1 MLNIKQVKFLRS
13 LANKLP
19 TMFQVGKDGVSKN
32 QAMSISNALEA
43 HELLKVSVLKNCE
56 AETREVA
63 FDLASATNS
72 EIVQIIGR
80 TITLYRK
87 SKNEGLT
94 EEEVKEQKELRQE
107 YIQAVRQNLRG
118 TLNNVS
124 ILNPDGTVTD
134 LSKKSE
140 EIDKKKYN

>member
-1 MLNIKQVKFLRS
+1 MIELTSKQRKNLEKLAHNLNPIVIIGGAGL
-13 LANKLP
+13 
-19 TMFQVGKDGVSKN
+19 TDGVTNMVAS
-32 QAMSISNALEA
+32 SLEA

-87 SKNEGLT
+87 SKKP
-94 EEEVKEQKELRQE
+94 V
-107 YIQAVRQNLRG
+107 IQLPKN
-118 TLNNVS
+118 
-124 ILNPDGTVTD
+124 
-134 LSKKSE
+134 
-140 EIDKKKYN
+140 

>member
-1 MLNIKQVKFLRS
+1 MLNIKQQKFLRS
-13 LANKLP
+13 LANSLP

-43 HELLKVSVLKNCE
+43 HELIKVGVLKNCL
-56 AETREVA
+56 ADTREVA

-87 SKNEGLT
+87 AKKPSIQLPKN
-94 EEEVKEQKELRQE
+94 
-107 YIQAVRQNLRG
+107 
-118 TLNNVS
+118 
-124 ILNPDGTVTD
+124 
-134 LSKKSE
+134 
-140 EIDKKKYN
+140 